1 MKRHFGI
8 SHYYATR
15 LMAVDQGKQK
25 IKVGEI
31 SQIAVVVR
39 DLKKA
44 LENYWNTLGIGPWNI
59 YTFAP
64 PALTEPMIRGKPVP
78 YSMRLA
84 LAEVGPLQYELI
96 EPLEGPSIYKE
107 FLASKGEGLHH
118 FQSTSYEV
126 SDMLAEFKKLG
137 IDVLMSGKF
146 GGGEF
151 YYMDTE
157 PILGTIYEIVKKR
170 RTEMPSPEAIYPQQ

>member
-1 MKRHFGI
+1 MNIDKMR
-8 SHYYATR
+8 
-15 LMAVDQGKQK
+15 

-31 SQIAVVVR
+31 SQIGMVVK
-39 DLKKA
+39 DLMKS
-44 LENYWNTLGIGPWNI
+44 LENYWKTLGMGPWRI
-59 YTFAP
+59 YTFEP
-64 PALTEPMIRGKPVP
+64 PAFTEPMIRGKLVP

-84 LAEVGPLQYELI
+84 VTEIGQMQYELI

-118 FQSTSYEV
+118 FQTRLEDV
-126 SDMLAEFKKLG
+126 TRELAEFKRLG

-146 GGGEF
+146 RGGEF

-157 PILGTIYEIVKKR
+157 PILGTVYEIVKR
-170 RTEMPSPEAIYPQQ
+170 RSTEIPADDIYPHQ

>member
-1 MKRHFGI
+1 MKRHFGT
-8 SHYYATR
+8 SHHYTIR
-15 LMAVDQGKQK
+15 LMGVDQVNQK
-25 IKVGEI
+25 IKIGEI

-44 LENYWNTLGIGPWNI
+44 LANYWNTLGIGPWNI

-84 LAEVGPLQYELI
+84 LAEVGPIQYELI

-118 FQSTSYEV
+118 FQSRFDEV
-126 SDMLAEFKKLG
+126 TDQLMEFKKMG

-157 PILGTIYEIVKKR
+157 PILGTIYEIVKTR
-170 RTEMPSPEAIYPQQ
+170 RTAMSSLEAIYPQ

>member
-1 MKRHFGI
+1 MN
-8 SHYYATR
+8 ADN
-15 LMAVDQGKQK
+15 AK
-25 IKVGEI
+25 IRVGEI
-31 SQIAVVVR
+31 SQIGVVVK

-44 LENYWNTLGIGPWNI
+44 LENYWKTLGIGPWRI

-64 PALTEPMIRGKPVP
+64 PALREPMIRGKPVP

-84 LAEVGPLQYELI
+84 LTEIGPIQYELI

-118 FQSTSYEV
+118 IQSGFDDVASKLT
-126 SDMLAEFKKLG
+126 EFKRIG
-137 IDVLMSGKF
+137 INVLMSGKF

-157 PILGTIYEIVKKR
+157 PILGTIYEIVKR
-170 RTEMPSPEAIYPQQ
+170 RSTEIPAEDIYPHQ